1 MSAAEKKWER
11 QPGLF
16 DYAKSRW
23 DNPDTSRQAAES
35 IPLERVSETQKRV
48 IEVFR
53 FNDWEM
59 SDERLV
65 ELYLDYWPAS
75 ATDQSIRSRR
85 GELVRKG
92 KIFNTGKRTVTKYGR
107 SAVIWRLAS

>member
-1 MSAAEKKWER
+1 MSAAEKKWST
-11 QPGLF
+11 QPDLF
-16 DYAKSRW
+16 SVPHARW
-23 DNPDTSRQAAES
+23 NNPDTSRQAAES

-53 FNDWEM
+53 FNGWEM

-65 ELYLDYWPAS
+65 ELYLNYWPNS

-92 KIFNTGKRTVTKYGR
+92 RVFDTGKRTVTKYGR
-107 SAVIWRLAS
+107 SAVVWRLTS

>member
-1 MSAAEKKWER
+1 MPSEKWAA
-11 QPGLF
+11 QPDLVS
-16 DYAKSRW
+16 YPKSRW
-23 DNPDTSRQAAES
+23 DNPETSRQAAES
-35 IPLERVSETQKRV
+35 IGLEKISETQKRV

-53 FNDWEM
+53 FNGWEM

-65 ELYLDYWPAS
+65 ELYLNYWPDS

-92 KIFNTGKRTVTKYGR
+92 RVFDTGKRTVTKYGR
-107 SAVIWRLAS
+107 SAVIWRLTS

>member
-1 MSAAEKKWER
+1 MSASEKWAAQPDLFSVPRAKWSD
-11 QPGLF
+11 P
-16 DYAKSRW
+16 S
-23 DNPDTSRQAAES
+23 TSKEAAAS
-35 IPLERVSETQKRV
+35 IPLERISETQKRV

-65 ELYLDYWPAS
+65 ELYLQYWPNS
-75 ATDQSIRSRR
+75 ATDQSVRSRR

-107 SAVIWRLAS
+107 SAVVWRLVS